1 MRNGPP
7 GSGLAVSSLA
17 DPEPIAL
24 RVVLQLVLT
33 GRREKPGQV
42 DLAFPSQH
50 LRGNSQKSKSK

>member
-7 GSGLAVSSLA
+7 GSGLAVSSLT
-17 DPEPIAL
+17 DPEPAAL
-24 RVVLQLVLT
+24 RVVLQLVLI